1 MVHFNGSD
9 QYQFAFAHLLI
20 REVVI
25 HIDYYCCVILMEP
38 KSWIFHYGCHF
49 GANYSDSDPPR
60 PSDLNPL
67 SARVRMAQS
76 RLKSV
81 CLELWVRCLQ
91 G

>member
-38 KSWIFHYGCHF
+38 KSWIFHYGRHF
-49 GANYSDSDPPR
+49 GANYSD
-60 PSDLNPL
+60 
-67 SARVRMAQS
+67 
-76 RLKSV
+76 
-81 CLELWVRCLQ
+81 
-91 G
+91 